1 MAVGGD
7 GRRWQ
12 GRDDGRGVTGG
23 GGGKERSCV
32 ASFEPTLPDLARRG
46 PRSEDGDIKQ
56 QRRVLRNAVVAQLV
70 RALLNLF
77 LRSWVQFLPVA
88 FFFSLYIYK

>member
-1 MAVGGD
+1 MAVGSD

-12 GRDDGRGVTGG
+12 GRDDGRGVMGG

-32 ASFEPTLPDLARRG
+32 ASFEPTLPDLARHG
-46 PRSEDGDIKQ
+46 PCPEDGDIKH
-56 QRRVLRNAVVAQLV
+56 QRCVLRKAIVAQLV
-70 RALLNLF
+70 RALINLF

-88 FFFSLYIYK
+88 FFFHYIYK